1 MASMSDHTDLL
12 FSELQKERKSAGSN
26 VHKMMAQMKAQSKT
40 NMTQLE
46 RIMDKNTTRLTK
58 RMDIKML
65 LGADLSNMSAAFREK
80 ARIAIEKHFEEA
92 VLVTVADPAE
102 EVDLDLEPK
111 RVPEEVE
118 VIESDTETSI
128 TDD

>member
-1 MASMSDHTDLL
+1 
-12 FSELQKERKSAGSN
+12 
-26 VHKMMAQMKAQSKT
+26 
-40 NMTQLE
+40 
-46 RIMDKNTTRLTK
+46 
-58 RMDIKML
+58 
-65 LGADLSNMSAAFREK
+65 MSAAFREK

>member
-1 MASMSDHTDLL
+1 
-12 FSELQKERKSAGSN
+12 
-26 VHKMMAQMKAQSKT
+26 
-40 NMTQLE
+40 
-46 RIMDKNTTRLTK
+46 
-58 RMDIKML
+58 ML

-80 ARIAIEKHFEEA
+80 VRIAIENHFKEA